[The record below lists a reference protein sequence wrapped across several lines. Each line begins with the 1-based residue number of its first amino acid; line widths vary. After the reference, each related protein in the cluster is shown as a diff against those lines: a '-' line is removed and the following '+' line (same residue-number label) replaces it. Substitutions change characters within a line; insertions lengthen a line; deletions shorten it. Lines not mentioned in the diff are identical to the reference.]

1 MGEEK
6 EKIVKINIPDEL
18 KVPEHANTF
27 RVKYTDSEFLLEFG
41 VWNETD
47 NYREVNVVSR
57 VTIPKEKLSSFIA
70 FLYRAGKA
78 FEKEFD
84 EDLGIKQMVTLK
96 KKG

>member
-1 MGEEK
+1 
-6 EKIVKINIPDEL
+6 
-18 KVPEHANTF
+18 
-27 RVKYTDSEFLLEFG
+27 
-41 VWNETD
+41 
-47 NYREVNVVSR
+47 